1 MKVWK
6 SAVAAVLM
14 SVVSSASA
22 GVYDAVRAKAEMTLV
37 ATGTIDVSP
46 DGTVT
51 AYTLDEAAKL
61 PPAVRK
67 VTDRAAA
74 SWRFEPVLVDGKAV
88 PARTRMSLRIIARKS
103 ADADT
108 YEIEIAKA
116 DFRVDTPPEE
126 RPNRRKI
133 ERPVYPMPAARSDMG
148 GVVYIVAKIG
158 RDGRVVDAFAEQ
170 VNLTTVDRE
179 RAMDG
184 WRNML
189 ANAAL
194 RAAREWTFDPP
205 TRGDEVDEPFWQVR
219 IPFSFIAQGR
229 SAPSYGQW
237 ELYVPGPRQRA
248 PWMNAAD
255 FDASSSDAIAGDD
268 IAPVGK
274 GMLRLLTSL
283 NGS

>member
-6 SAVAAVLM
+6 AAVAAMLM
-14 SVVSSASA
+14 SVAAGASA
-22 GVYDAVRAKAEMTLV
+22 DVYDAVRAKAEMTMV
-37 ATGTIDVSP
+37 AKGTIDIAP
-46 DGTVT
+46 DGRVT
-51 AYTLDEAAKL
+51 AYALDEADKL

-67 VTDRAAA
+67 VTDRATE
-74 SWRFEPVLVDGKAV
+74 SWRFEPVLVEGKAV
-88 PARTRMSLRIIARKS
+88 PARTRMSLRVIARKS

-108 YEIEIAKA
+108 YEIEIASA

-133 ERPVYPMPAARSDMG
+133 ERPVYPMAAARSDMG
-148 GVVYIVAKIG
+148 GVVYVVAKIG

-184 WRNML
+184 WRKML

-205 TRGDEVDEPFWQVR
+205 TRGDEVEEPFWQVR
-219 IPFSFIAQGR
+219 IPFGFIVQGR
-229 SAPSYGQW
+229 SVPSYGEW

-248 PWMNAAD
+248 PWMDAAD

-268 IAPVGK
+268 ISQVGK
-274 GMLRLLTSL
+274 GLRLLTSL